1 MGKRKFDID
10 GYYNAIRPRLR
21 LSAIG
26 TGGSTVIPPHTHSAD
41 QITFEPEPTQA
52 LIAGD
57 DCQEVG
63 EELGS
68 EKLARSGEQPWVGPL
83 PLDMAHFSIDNI
95 NDADIEG
102 TATVGVDIAMTGP
115 NGDANITGVRDVS
128 FVGDVGEG
136 VIDQPRVIHMTG
148 DDGDEEARI
157 DGLDRVV
164 FNAEVTQGVIQDPSR
179 IDFNA
184 AVAVPHQSEGAYPGG
199 AGDYA
204 AREGTVSWDAGED
217 TLVAQVIVGNA
228 YVDDPI
234 YEDRTR
240 TAPIPLGWGMRVCEM
255 YSGGGA

>member
-1 MGKRKFDID
+1 MKRKFDIE
-10 GYYNAIRPRLR
+10 GYFNALRPRMKNISGSGG
-21 LSAIG
+21 LS
-26 TGGSTVIPPHTHSAD
+26 TTVPPHTHHASTIVVDPEPVDALLSAD
-41 QITFEPEPTQA
+41 
-52 LIAGD
+52 D
-57 DCQEVG
+57 SQEAHQ
-63 EELGS
+63 ELGM

-164 FNAEVTQGVIQDPSR
+164 FNKTDTQGVVQDPSV
-179 IDFNA
+179 ILFNEGVEADGETPQQEA
-184 AVAVPHQSEGAYPGG
+184 A
-199 AGDYA
+199 
-204 AREGTVSWDAGED
+204 VSWDTEEQ
-217 TLVAQVIVGNA
+217 TLVGRVRWDEYNGGE
-228 YVDDPI
+228 PI
-234 YEDRTR
+234 PHFDQK
-240 TAPIPLGWGMRVCEM
+240 IPLGWSMFCCVL
-255 YSGGGA
+255 GGNPS

>member
-1 MGKRKFDID
+1 M
-10 GYYNAIRPRLR
+10 
-21 LSAIG
+21 
-26 TGGSTVIPPHTHSAD
+26 
-41 QITFEPEPTQA
+41 
-52 LIAGD
+52 
-57 DCQEVG
+57 
-63 EELGS
+63 

-164 FNAEVTQGVIQDPSR
+164 FNKTDTQGVVQDPSV
-179 IDFNA
+179 ILFNEGVEADGETPQQEA
-184 AVAVPHQSEGAYPGG
+184 A
-199 AGDYA
+199 
-204 AREGTVSWDAGED
+204 VSWDTEEQ
-217 TLVAQVIVGNA
+217 TLVGRVRWDEYNGGE
-228 YVDDPI
+228 PI
-234 YEDRTR
+234 PHFDQK
-240 TAPIPLGWGMRVCEM
+240 IPLGWSMFCCVL
-255 YSGGGA
+255 GGNPS